1 VRDRLRYALFVCAA
15 VFGVGVFAAFVFFER
30 PGLGIAHFLY
40 VAIILAAVAGG
51 PWIGASA
58 ATIATAMYA
67 TGVLVNPDIPSSE
80 VVTMSTAIRFV
91 TYVSV
96 GVVTGYFANRNQA
109 LMKELELLAE
119 RDALTGTPNTRAFER
134 AITERLGRQEPFAL
148 LIGGV
153 DSFEEHMRR
162 GKLHADDTL
171 RHVANRLQHAL
182 LPGDE
187 VARVGSDQFAILTY
201 SRSDRRRTDLG
212 EAPRSPRH
220 GRPLGHV
227 RLGLVP
233 AGWIERSL
241 ALPSRRRAPLCQARH
256 PPPTD
261 RSRGQRRSRIILR
274 TS

>member
-1 VRDRLRYALFVCAA
+1 VRDRLRYALFVSAA
-15 VFGVGVFAAFVFFER
+15 VFGAGVFAAFVFFES

-67 TGVLVNPDIPSSE
+67 TGVLINPDIPSSE

-96 GVVTGYFANRNQA
+96 GVVTGYFANRNQT

-119 RDALTGTPNTRAFER
+119 RDALTGIPNTRAFER
-134 AITERLGRQEPFAL
+134 AITERLSRQEPFAL

-153 DSFEEHMRR
+153 DSFEEHMQR
-162 GKLHADDTL
+162 GKLHADDVL

-187 VARVGSDQFAILTY
+187 VARVGNDQFAILTY
-201 SRSDRRRTDLG
+201 ATGATDAGRISAKLQGVLATDGHSVTFGWASFPQDGSNALLLFRAADERLYARRVIRRQPTVLEVSDAVG
-212 EAPRSPRH
+212 
-220 GRPLGHV
+220 
-227 RLGLVP
+227 
-233 AGWIERSL
+233 
-241 ALPSRRRAPLCQARH
+241 
-256 PPPTD
+256 
-261 RSRGQRRSRIILR
+261 
-274 TS
+274 